1 MGFYQSRT
9 RLSSSVLIYLN
20 KKGGYPLQVTVK
32 LFAELREGRF
42 EVENSEVA
50 DQSRVTDVVQSLNIP
65 SEQVRICLVNGKD
78 ATIDHVVQNG
88 DTVSL
93 FPAVGG
99 A

>member
-1 MGFYQSRT
+1 
-9 RLSSSVLIYLN
+9 
-20 KKGGYPLQVTVK
+20 LQVTVK

-65 SEQVRICLVNGKD
+65 PDQVKICLVNGRD
-78 ATIDHVVQNG
+78 AGTDYVIQNG